1 MRWVKIILNIGGIG
15 LILSRSYALL
25 FNPTLMMD
33 EGFYMG
39 ATRAI
44 TNGDFFLQHYSFD
57 KPFLLPFWPLIG
69 VLSFG
74 FTPFG
79 MRLIGLICYLASF
92 VLSQKILDKLIEK
105 PILSFFL
112 SLTIYS
118 LPLVHEHGVSAMSE
132 PYLLLAMNLFFLW
145 MVQRKDERRVF
156 HAFYLGFMTKFSMA
170 LWFPVLG
177 LSWYRQKRFWVQFR
191 KFISVGKYW
200 IIAWAVFG
208 LTNATKFASLTWF
221 AELGKN
227 DQASQGVFERLAHW
241 LPLINQ
247 SFGGTWISAAW
258 LIALLLGFMR
268 RSFRK
273 RDDSYFA
280 IWLPTFLHFLVIVF
294 SGNRGYDRYLVTLV
308 PGIAIC
314 TALLINELPLRFF
327 ARPIGTA
334 FFAIFAFAALNQP
347 RMPLGGD
354 PALGRQLMFINDEY
368 NRTGT
373 IFHTDFLWQSA
384 PFRDKMIAL
393 GCVTDECIQQYRVG
407 VKSQP
412 DQFVMKQISV
422 APGFEFTRLPPVIG
436 VQTDTK
442 VKPGAREIITVDHE
456 WIHTQIQEKL
466 RMKKSLAVSKFDVTP
481 DGKFVLEGIIRE
493 HALSVNGHLLL
504 NDWSEY
510 PREMNQRRLALV
522 AQVTQLGIDGMDWTD
537 AAMTIFY
544 HGYSLH
550 LGPVDAKRAQ
560 YPAEVELKIG
570 YR

>member
-1 MRWVKIILNIGGIG
+1 MNHMRWVKILLNVGGIG

-33 EGFYMG
+33 EGFYIG

-44 TNGDFFLQHYSFD
+44 TNGDIFLQHYSFD
-57 KPFLLPFWPLIG
+57 KPFLLPFWPLLG

-79 MRLIGLICYLASF
+79 MRFVGLLCYLASF
-92 VLSQKILDKLIEK
+92 VLSQKILNKLVEK

-112 SLTIYS
+112 SLTLYA
-118 LPLVHEHGVSAMSE
+118 LPFVHEHGVSAMSE

-177 LSWYRQKRFWVQFR
+177 LAWYRQKKFLSQLR
-191 KFISVGKYW
+191 KFIAVGKYW
-200 IIAWAVFG
+200 IIAWTMFG
-208 LTNATKFASLTWF
+208 LINATKFASLTWF

-227 DQASQGVFERLAHW
+227 DQASQGFFERLAYWFPTTNHA
-241 LPLINQ
+241 
-247 SFGGTWISAAW
+247 FGGTWVSAFW
-258 LIALLLGFMR
+258 LIALLLGFVR
-268 RSFRK
+268 RSLRK

-294 SGNRGYDRYLVTLV
+294 SGNRGFERYLVTLV
-308 PGIAIC
+308 PGVAIC
-314 TALLINELPLRFF
+314 TALLINELPIRFF
-327 ARPIGTA
+327 ARPIGTV
-334 FFAIFAFAALNQP
+334 FFAVLAFVALNHL
-347 RMPLGGD
+347 RAPLGGD

-373 IFHTDFLWQSA
+373 ILHTDFLWQSA
-384 PFRDKMIAL
+384 PFRDKMIAV
-393 GCVTDECIQQYRVG
+393 GCTTDKCIRQYRVG

-412 DQFVMKQISV
+412 DQFVLKEIMG
-422 APGFEFTRLPPVIG
+422 APGFEFMRLPPVM
-436 VQTDTK
+436 DMKTK
-442 VKPGAREIITVDHE
+442 PAPREIVTVDHE
-456 WIHTQIQEKL
+456 WIRTQLQEKL
-466 RMKKSLAVSKFDVTP
+466 RMKKSLTVSKFDVAV
-481 DGKFVLEGIIRE
+481 DGKFVLEGEIRG
-493 HALSVNGHLLL
+493 HQISVNGALLV
-504 NDWSEY
+504 NDLSEY
-510 PREMNQRRLALV
+510 PREMNQRRLSLV
-522 AQVTQLGIDGMDWTD
+522 AQVLQVVVDGTDWTD
-537 AAMTIFY
+537 AVMTIFY

-550 LGPVDAKRAQ
+550 LGPVDVKRAQ
-560 YPAEVELKIG
+560 YPADVELKIG